1 MKKEKLFITD
11 LDGTFV
17 KDSVNVKEVDKQAI
31 KEVQKKMKI
40 GIATGRS
47 NKEIEHIEQ
56 ITGINFDYHIG
67 FNGAVVKKNDEIIY
81 DKKISAKLLKEV
93 LDYIEKNDLVFDV
106 LTGED
111 RIGTHQPKDTASL
124 WNLTILNPSD
134 LGKDLTEMDIYK
146 VNLRPSK
153 EFLNDILTELKNKYT
168 DLSICKS
175 GDSRIEITSK
185 NVTKGN
191 AIKLLK
197 EKYDYN
203 VISIGDSGNDVTMFE
218 ESDLSFC
225 MAHASNDIKKYAT
238 QVVEHF
244 YQAQE
249 NV

>member
-1 MKKEKLFITD
+1 MLRKKVFITD

-17 KDSVNVKEVDKQAI
+17 KDSVNVNEIDKQMI
-31 KEVQKKMKI
+31 RNIQKEMKI

-47 NKEIEHIEQ
+47 IREIEHIED
-56 ITGINFDYHIG
+56 ITNIHFDYHIG
-67 FNGAVVKKNDEIIY
+67 FNGAMVKKNNEIIY
-81 DKKISAKLLKEV
+81 DKKIPSNIFKEI
-93 LDYIEKNDLVFDV
+93 LNYIKERKLVFDV

-111 RIGTHQPKDTASL
+111 RIGTHQPKDTARL
-124 WNLTILNPSD
+124 WNLTILDPRD
-134 LGKDLTEMDIYK
+134 LRKDLTELDIYK
-146 VNLRPSK
+146 INLRPSK
-153 EFLNDILTELKNKYT
+153 ESLNDILTELKNKYT

-197 EKYDYN
+197 EKYNYN
-203 VISIGDSGNDVTMFE
+203 VVSIGDSGNDVTMFE

-225 MAHASNDIKKYAT
+225 MSHASNDVKKHAT

-249 NV
+249 NI